1 MKKAVFENS
10 KNSTLL
16 AEMKMIAHG
25 ADGFVLFP
33 TKTKRKELGEVQALQ
48 ALHTHLYY
56 EFFFAM
62 EEPVTIV
69 TATGAESVSHGVI
82 IVPPSVKHFAVAES
96 GGGYRISVTES
107 EVKTIGGKLGLLEL
121 IPKTE
126 ITPLKLNEEGEYY
139 LKKLVSAHFF
149 SEKGRLKGEALLKL
163 LFLELEG
170 LLRKDEGV
178 NLPVSVDG
186 RYRNVEKIDHYLGKN
201 YARADA
207 KVEELAEILCL
218 SVRQTARVLK
228 KEYGK
233 SFVELINDKRMEV
246 AAALLKRSR
255 LSVGEILRELNFETE
270 NYFYRLFK
278 KYYGVTPLKY
288 RKAHFENI
296 SE

>member
-1 MKKAVFENS
+1 MKKTAFENS

-62 EEPVTIV
+62 GEPVTIV

-163 LFLELEG
+163 L
-170 LLRKDEGV
+170 
-178 NLPVSVDG
+178 PASVDG
-186 RYRNVEKIDHYLGKN
+186 RYRNVEKIDHYLGEN
-201 YARADA
+201 YDRADA
-207 KVEELAEILCL
+207 KVEELAEVLCL